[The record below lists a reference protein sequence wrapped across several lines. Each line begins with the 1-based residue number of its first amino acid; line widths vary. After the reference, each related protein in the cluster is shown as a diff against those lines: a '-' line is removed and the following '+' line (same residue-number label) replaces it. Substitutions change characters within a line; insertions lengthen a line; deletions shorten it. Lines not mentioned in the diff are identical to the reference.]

1 MNNIFSF
8 DLNHFRLWILFAI
21 TGIVE
26 MLVIG
31 HCANIPGQH
40 RILFGQGIASDDYI
54 QRKVQSTH
62 PPRMR
67 VSVSPSLCLS
77 LSSLDSSGVP
87 FTQLSIVSM
96 TDLRT
101 YGRTAATQVAV
112 AVSALAVAVR
122 SRTRE
127 GNLGN
132 FNIVSKRLERFRLLT
147 RKRCAGQ
154 NAEQLRVTTRSL
166 ILQQLLTSFQIIT
179 LD

>member
-96 TDLRT
+96 TDVRT
-101 YGRTAATQVAV
+101 DGPPPHKWLLQFRRWLLPLDQGLAREILATLTSYQRDLN
-112 AVSALAVAVR
+112 VSVYWPVKDALAKMP
-122 SRTRE
+122 S
-127 GNLGN
+127 NL
-132 FNIVSKRLERFRLLT
+132 E
-147 RKRCAGQ
+147 
-154 NAEQLRVTTRSL
+154 
-166 ILQQLLTSFQIIT
+166 
-179 LD
+179 